1 MNDPS
6 FVEASRAFAEKVLAS
21 KRNSDDA
28 RLDFACEEALARPI
42 KPKELKSLEEF
53 LALQREHYRSNPDEA
68 KKLMRVGLAPEP
80 KGADETELAAWT
92 QVCRVVLNLHETIT
106 RY

>member
-1 MNDPS
+1 LNDPS
-6 FVEASRAFAEKVLAS
+6 FVEASRVFAEKVLAS
-21 KRNSDDA
+21 QRNSDDA
-28 RLDFACEEALARPI
+28 RLDFACEAALARPV
-42 KPKELKSLEEF
+42 KPKELKAFETF

-68 KKLMRVGLAPEP
+68 KRLLGVGLAPKP
-80 KGADETELAAWT
+80 RGADEIELAAWT

>member
-1 MNDPS
+1 MCSSDLKS
-6 FVEASRAFAEKVLAS
+6 SWASSEKVLSS

-42 KPKELKSLEEF
+42 KPKERKSLAEF
-53 LALQREHYRSNPDEA
+53 LALQREHYRSNRDEA
-68 KKLMRVGLAPEP
+68 KRLMRVGLAPEL
-80 KGADETELAAWT
+80 KGADESELAAWT